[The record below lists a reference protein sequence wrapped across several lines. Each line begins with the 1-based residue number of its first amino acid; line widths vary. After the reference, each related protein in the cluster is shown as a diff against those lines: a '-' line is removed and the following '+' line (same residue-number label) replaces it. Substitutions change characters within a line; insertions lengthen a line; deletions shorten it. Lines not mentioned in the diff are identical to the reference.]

1 MNFINKTTY
10 NKIFYSV
17 LLKKILIILI
27 SLFIILMIN
36 IFFFN
41 QLLMIILEP
50 LIQINFENLDQSK
63 NNRTFLLQNIH
74 LIYDIIENDYF
85 SNYSNNSILFT
96 NKYNNQSFEYL
107 PCFEINLNMQNT
119 SNLY

>member
-1 MNFINKTTY
+1 
-10 NKIFYSV
+10 
-17 LLKKILIILI
+17 
-27 SLFIILMIN
+27 MIN